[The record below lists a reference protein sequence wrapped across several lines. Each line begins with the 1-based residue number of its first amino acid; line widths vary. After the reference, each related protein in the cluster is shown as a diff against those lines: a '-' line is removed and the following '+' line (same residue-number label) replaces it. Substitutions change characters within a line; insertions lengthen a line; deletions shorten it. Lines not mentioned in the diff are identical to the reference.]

1 MLSKAISMTEPS
13 SPLVRTE
20 KDEAWKRIKSLVLDS
35 VTSGHSKR
43 AYGQALDAF
52 ERWCAETGAGPFTK
66 ATVQAW
72 RAALESTG
80 LAASSIN
87 VRLSAIRKLAAEA
100 ADNGW

>member
-1 MLSKAISMTEPS
+1 MTES
-13 SPLVRTE
+13 GCSALVRTE

-35 VTSGHSKR
+35 LTSRHSKR

-52 ERWCAETGAGPFTK
+52 ERWCAETGGAQRAPQREPRFTK
-66 ATVQAW
+66 ATVQAY

-87 VRLSAIRKLAAEA
+87 VRLSAIRKLAA
-100 ADNGW
+100 